1 MNPRLS
7 RIARALCA
15 GALFVSS
22 TALSGC
28 VTYWRGQEMD
38 SEIKAMQG
46 QIEQMVEDHRTT
58 REQNNKTLA
67 TLEARVTALEGE
79 IENSLERLRSNSA
92 DSGLELQR
100 PRDELASLRGEI
112 ETVRHKAAATPED
125 GLPTLNPPVGAPA
138 LPDNPADLYR
148 YGYERKQ
155 GNDCAEA
162 IRAFVK
168 LARSYPDYGRS
179 DNGLALAAECQYAQQ
194 DYPGSL
200 RTLKMIT
207 DKYPQGDKVDD
218 ALVLMHDNF
227 VALGQC
233 QQAVLFLESMI
244 NDHPTSNRIDE
255 ARRKLR
261 ETKRAC
267 R

>member
-1 MNPRLS
+1 MRRLL
-7 RIARALCA
+7 RLLAAL
-15 GALFVSS
+15 ALAP
-22 TALSGC
+22 TLSGC
-28 VTYWRGQEMD
+28 VTYWKGQEMEA
-38 SEIKAMQG
+38 EIKALQG
-46 QIEQMVEDHRTT
+46 QVEQVVEDQRTSREANQKALGALDT
-58 REQNNKTLA
+58 RV
-67 TLEARVTALEGE
+67 ARLEGDIQE
-79 IENSLERLRSNSA
+79 SLERLRSNSA

-100 PRDELASLRGEI
+100 LREELAQLKGAL
-112 ETVRHKAAATPED
+112 ETFKHEAATAPPDD
-125 GLPTLNPPVGAPA
+125 GLPSITPPAGAPP

-155 GNDCAEA
+155 ANDCPEA

-168 LARSYPDYGRS
+168 LARDFSSYGRA
-179 DNGLALAAECQYAQQ
+179 DNGLALAAECQYAAQ

-200 RTLKMIT
+200 RTLKLIV
-207 DKYPQGDKVDD
+207 DNYPKGDKVDD

-233 QQAVLFLESMI
+233 KQAIPFLESMI

-255 ARRKLR
+255 ARTKLQA
-261 ETKRAC
+261 TKRTC

>member
-1 MNPRLS
+1 VRRVLPHRNLL
-7 RIARALCA
+7 IALAL
-15 GALFVSS
+15 
-22 TALSGC
+22 TPTLSGC
-28 VTYWRGQEMD
+28 VSYWKGQDMEA
-38 SEIKAMQG
+38 ETKAMQG

-58 REQNNKTLA
+58 RDQHGKTLA
-67 TLEARVTALEGE
+67 ALDARVVTLEGE
-79 IENSLERLRSNSA
+79 LKGSLERLRSNSA

-100 PRDELASLRGEI
+100 LREELATLKGEL
-112 ETVRHKAAATPED
+112 ETFRHKAASQPED
-125 GLPTLNPPVGAPA
+125 GLPNLSPPTGAPV

-155 GNDCAEA
+155 ANDCPES

-168 LARSYPDYGRS
+168 LARDFADYGRA

-200 RTLKMIT
+200 RTLKLIT

-227 VALGQC
+227 TALGQC
-233 QQAVLFLESMI
+233 KQAVLFLESMI

-255 ARRKLR
+255 ARRKLQ
-261 ETKRAC
+261 ETKRGC